1 MQIIFVY
8 LTFIYQII
16 ILPQV
21 ILIVIGIVSDFSAD
35 NTNNPFSKNIFF
47 LYSVVVSN
55 KLKIIVS
62 ILLRSC
68 WLKICEDRWWWCVSW
83 LSVATKPQID
93 NKTELATC
101 DYSHTSS

>member
-21 ILIVIGIVSDFSAD
+21 ILIVIGIVSDLYAD
-35 NTNNPFSKNIFF
+35 NTNNPFSENIFF

-55 KLKIIVS
+55 FNKRSLFLFFCAHVGSRFVRIV
-62 ILLRSC
+62 
-68 WLKICEDRWWWCVSW
+68 DGGVSVD
-83 LSVATKPQID
+83 SV
-93 NKTELATC
+93 
-101 DYSHTSS
+101 